1 MMSKINRY
9 NFAKKCYK
17 DYVVLLL
24 TKNKLYTYIDNKL
37 VDFKYINRLK
47 KLHINYV
54 ILDNL
59 DVIVK
64 EYEDNNYKLYYLKY
78 NINKVLGN
86 ILYKWKRGNDYE

>member
-1 MMSKINRY
+1 MSKINRY

-17 DYVVLLL
+17 DYVILLL
-24 TKNKLYTYIDNKL
+24 IKNKLYTYIDNKL
-37 VDFKYINRLK
+37 VSFKYINNLK

-78 NINKVLGN
+78 NLNKLLDN

>member
-1 MMSKINRY
+1 MGKLNRY
-9 NFAKKCYK
+9 NFAKKCYQ
-17 DYVVLLL
+17 DYVILLL
-24 TKNKLYTYIDNKL
+24 IKNKLYTYINNKL
-37 VDFKYINRLK
+37 VSFKCLNELK

-78 NINKVLGN
+78 ILNSTIDD
-86 ILYKWKRGNDYE
+86 ILYKWKRGNYYE